1 MTPKELRA
9 DAQML
14 KMGEY
19 DGVHIMHAWIALRE
33 YADLK
38 EAAEKG
44 VTDEVAVEAL
54 RVHGW
59 TSQGPSESP
68 DFKMAKEH
76 MRKVLLAVA
85 PLLALKGDKP

>member
-1 MTPKELRA
+1 MTAAELRKLA
-9 DAQML
+9 DDCHHTLMDDSEDYKIAT
-14 KMGEY
+14 
-19 DGVHIMHAWIALRE
+19 ALRE

-85 PLLALKGDKP
+85 TLLALKGDKP